1 MDCAKFI
8 ESYSEYRDG
17 LLAERE
23 QGMLRE
29 HADGCARCAR
39 YDRVISGGVGILQAL
54 PRPEVSDDFMPRLQ
68 YRLFALE
75 ERRRRLRAYARRA
88 SVAGVFVF
96 AGIGGLAVGTHL
108 RPASPVYELPPV
120 AAQAPRG
127 APELPLLFRT
137 GPLLTPRVGGQTASW
152 QGADDLFFQY
162 SAVRGGRAAAVQAF
176 SVE

>member
-1 MDCAKFI
+1 MDCANFI

-23 QGMLRE
+23 EKRLRE

-39 YDRVISGGVGILQAL
+39 YDRVISGGVGILQTL
-54 PRPEVSDDFMPRLQ
+54 PRPEVSEDFLPRLQ

-88 SVAGVFVF
+88 TVAGVFVF
-96 AGIGGLAVGTHL
+96 AGVGGLAVGTFL
-108 RPASPVYELPPV
+108 RPASPVHELPPI
-120 AAQAPRG
+120 AAQAPRP

-152 QGADDLFFQY
+152 QGADDLFIPY
-162 SAVRGGRAAAVQAF
+162 SPLRNGRATAVQAF